1 MTRAVPKGAEM
12 RRQYVM
18 AALGAALVV
27 VPGSAMARSDVGVAA
42 AVNQDALRT
51 PPGAVTRT
59 VVLGDNLIFRER
71 IETVGEGLVQILLVD
86 GSTFTVGA
94 NSDLVIDEFVY
105 SPSAGTGRIV
115 ATFGRGVARYVGG
128 RISKQRGGVT
138 INTRQGTIG
147 VRGGMANLVDRDGET
162 VFSFLY
168 GKDLT
173 FTGSNGKTTRVYRPG
188 FSIFANGGQGASQ
201 RTPAAV
207 VAAVNRILG
216 ANRPSGSRP
225 TASQIARFSTF
236 NSALPPKSEA
246 QYPAP
251 VLNSGPTGPDPRD
264 VNHANSVYIRSN
276 TNTYCGYYC

>member
-1 MTRAVPKGAEM
+1 MVTTFRPLAVA
-12 RRQYVM
+12 V
-18 AALGAALVV
+18 AALF
-27 VPGSAMARSDVGVAA
+27 AMAGQPALASEPVGVAS
-42 AVNQDALRT
+42 AVNQSAQSQRGGAGMRT
-51 PPGAVTRT
+51 IRIGTDFA
-59 VVLGDNLIFRER
+59 NREK
-71 IETVGEGLVQILLVD
+71 IETGASGLVQILLAD
-86 GSTFTVGA
+86 GSNFVVGP
-94 NSDLVIDEFVY
+94 NSSLVIDEFVY

-147 VRGGMANLVDRDGET
+147 VRGGMTNLVDRDGQT

-173 FTGSNGKTTRVYRPG
+173 FVGRNGKKTRVYRPG
-188 FSIFANGGQGASQ
+188 FSIVANGGQGASQ
-201 RTPAAV
+201 RTPGSV
-207 VAAVNRILG
+207 VASINQILS

-225 TASQIARFSTF
+225 SASQIARFAAV

-251 VLNSGPTGPDPRD
+251 VLSSGPQGPDPRD
-264 VNHANSVYIRSN
+264 VNHANSVYIKSN
-276 TNTYCGYYC
+276 TTTYCGYYCY

>member
-1 MTRAVPKGAEM
+1 MVTTFRPLAVA
-12 RRQYVM
+12 V
-18 AALGAALVV
+18 AALF
-27 VPGSAMARSDVGVAA
+27 AMAGQPALASEPVGVAS
-42 AVNQDALRT
+42 AVNQSAQSQRGGAGMRT
-51 PPGAVTRT
+51 IRIGTDFA
-59 VVLGDNLIFRER
+59 NREK
-71 IETVGEGLVQILLVD
+71 IETGASGLVQILLAD
-86 GSTFTVGA
+86 GSNFVVGP
-94 NSDLVIDEFVY
+94 NSSLVIDEFVY

-147 VRGGMANLVDRDGET
+147 VRGGMTNLVDRDGQT

-173 FTGSNGKTTRVYRPG
+173 FVGRNGKKTRVYRPG
-188 FSIFANGGQGASQ
+188 FSIVANGGQGASQ
-201 RTPAAV
+201 RTPGSV
-207 VAAVNRILG
+207 VASVNQILS

-225 TASQIARFSTF
+225 SASQLARFAAV

-251 VLNSGPTGPDPRD
+251 VLSSGPQGPDPRD
-264 VNHANSVYIRSN
+264 VNHANSVYIKSN
-276 TNTYCGYYC
+276 TTTYCGYYCY

>member
-1 MTRAVPKGAEM
+1 MVMTFRPLALAV
-12 RRQYVM
+12 
-18 AALGAALVV
+18 AAVFAAAGQ
-27 VPGSAMARSDVGVAA
+27 PAFASEPVGVAS
-42 AVNQDALRT
+42 AVNQSAQSQRGRAGMRT
-51 PPGAVTRT
+51 IHIGSDFV
-59 VVLGDNLIFRER
+59 NREK
-71 IETVGEGLVQILLVD
+71 IETGASGLVQVLLAD
-86 GSTFTVGA
+86 GSNFVVGP
-94 NSDLVIDEFVY
+94 NSSLVIDEFVY

>member
-1 MTRAVPKGAEM
+1 MVTTFRPLAVA
-12 RRQYVM
+12 V
-18 AALGAALVV
+18 AALF
-27 VPGSAMARSDVGVAA
+27 AMAGQPALASEPVGVAS
-42 AVNQDALRT
+42 AVNQSAQSQRGGAGMRT
-51 PPGAVTRT
+51 IRIGTDFA
-59 VVLGDNLIFRER
+59 NREK
-71 IETVGEGLVQILLVD
+71 IETGASGLVQILLAD
-86 GSTFTVGA
+86 GSNFVVGP
-94 NSDLVIDEFVY
+94 NSSLVIDEFVY

-147 VRGGMANLVDRDGET
+147 VRGGMTNLVDRDGQT

-173 FTGSNGKTTRVYRPG
+173 FVGRDGKKTRVYRPG
-188 FSIFANGGQGASQ
+188 FSIVANGGQGASQ
-201 RTPAAV
+201 RTPGSV
-207 VAAVNRILG
+207 VASVNRILS

-225 TASQIARFSTF
+225 SASQIARFAAV

-251 VLNSGPTGPDPRD
+251 VLSSGPQGPDPRD
-264 VNHANSVYIRSN
+264 VNHANSVYIKSN
-276 TNTYCGYYC
+276 TTTYCGYYCY

>member
-1 MTRAVPKGAEM
+1 MVTTFRPLAVA
-12 RRQYVM
+12 V
-18 AALGAALVV
+18 AALF
-27 VPGSAMARSDVGVAA
+27 AMAGQPALASEPVGVAS
-42 AVNQDALRT
+42 AVNQSAQSQRGGAGMRT
-51 PPGAVTRT
+51 IRIGTDFA
-59 VVLGDNLIFRER
+59 NREK
-71 IETVGEGLVQILLVD
+71 IETGASGLVQILLAD
-86 GSTFTVGA
+86 GSNFVVGP
-94 NSDLVIDEFVY
+94 NSSLVIDEFVY

-147 VRGGMANLVDRDGET
+147 VRGGMTNLVDRDGQT

-173 FTGSNGKTTRVYRPG
+173 FVGRNGKKTRVYRPG
-188 FSIFANGGQGASQ
+188 FSIVANGGQGGSQ
-201 RTPAAV
+201 RTPGSV
-207 VAAVNRILG
+207 VASVNQILS

-225 TASQIARFSTF
+225 SASQIARFAAV

-251 VLNSGPTGPDPRD
+251 VLSSGPQGPDPRD
-264 VNHANSVYIRSN
+264 VNHANSVYIKSN
-276 TNTYCGYYC
+276 TTTYCGYYCY